1 MPVYRYE
8 AIDNNGKRISESREA
23 ASREDLLLQITSMG
37 WVLLRWRDKDKRG
50 GFLLKFSRKSLKP
63 SLLLR
68 FTSDLAH
75 LIKSDL
81 PVDRALHIVEES
93 SDQKSVKEIAAFLRK
108 EIKQGQSLSGA
119 MELKSN
125 DFSNLYIN
133 MVRVGEM
140 AGLLPSVM
148 EKLALLME
156 RTEKTKKFIISSS
169 IYPAILL
176 LTGFAS
182 ILVIMGFVVP
192 RFAAI
197 FADLGQKIPASTAVL
212 LFVSGI
218 ISHWWWALLLCSS
231 VIFFLVLRLI
241 HTDRGKKWIDT
252 NLIKIPGIGDLLLE
266 IQVSRFAR
274 TLGILV
280 QSGVPLL
287 KSLSIVRDVVGN
299 SVLRQMSEDIYY
311 QVKEGRSIAAIVKE
325 QKFLPPMIVQMVILG
340 DETGKT
346 GEMLVTAADDLDNK
360 IEAKIGLFL
369 SLVEPAAILIMGLII
384 GGIVIT
390 MLSTIF
396 GINEIS
402 F

>member
-8 AIDNNGKRISESREA
+8 AIDSHGKRISASREA
-23 ASREDLLLQITSMG
+23 DSREDLLLEINSRG
-37 WVLLRWRDKDKRG
+37 GVLLRWIDKGKTRKTL
-50 GFLLKFSRKSLKP
+50 FSFSRKKLKTS
-63 SLLLR
+63 SLLQ
-68 FTSDLAH
+68 FTADLAH
-75 LIKSDL
+75 LMKSDL
-81 PVDRALHIVEES
+81 PVDRALLIVEQS
-93 SDQKSVKEIAAFLRK
+93 ADKKDVKDISAFLRK
-108 EIKQGQSLSGA
+108 EIKKGQSLSGA
-119 MELKSN
+119 MELKSD
-125 DFSNLYIN
+125 DFNNLYIN

-140 AGLLPSVM
+140 AGLLPEVM
-148 EKLALLME
+148 KKLSQLME
-156 RTEKTKKFIISSS
+156 RTEETKKFIISSS

-192 RFAAI
+192 RFAGI
-197 FADLGQKIPASTAVL
+197 FADLGQKIPTSTAVL
-212 LFVSGI
+212 LFLSEFLRQWWWVMVSGTAGI
-218 ISHWWWALLLCSS
+218 LL
-231 VIFFLVLRLI
+231 LVLRFVR
-241 HTDRGKKWIDT
+241 TDKGKKWMDT
-252 NLIKIPGIGDLLLE
+252 KMIKIPGLGDLFLE
-266 IQVSRFAR
+266 IQVTRFAR

-311 QVKEGRSIAAIVKE
+311 QVKEGKSIAAVVKE
-325 QKFLPPMIVQMVILG
+325 QKFLPPVVVQMVILG

-346 GEMLVTAADDLDNK
+346 GEMLVEAADALDKK

-369 SLVEPAAILIMGLII
+369 SLVEPVAILVMGLII

>member
-8 AIDNNGKRISESREA
+8 AIDDNGKRILDSGEA
-23 ASREDLLLQITSMG
+23 ASREELLLQINSRG
-37 WVLLRWRDKDKRG
+37 WVLLRWLDKEK
-50 GFLLKFSRKSLKP
+50 RKSALFSFSKKTLKP
-63 SLLLR
+63 ALLLR

-75 LIKSDL
+75 LMKSDL
-81 PVDRALHIVEES
+81 PVDRALLIVEES
-93 SDQKSVKEIAAFLRK
+93 ADEKSVKDIAVFLRK
-108 EIKQGQSLSGA
+108 EIKKGQSLSGA
-119 MELKSN
+119 MEQKSD
-125 DFSNLYIN
+125 DFDKLYVN

-148 EKLALLME
+148 EKLAQLME
-156 RTEKTKKFIISSS
+156 RTEETKKFIISSS

-176 LTGFAS
+176 FTGFAS

-192 RFAAI
+192 RFADI
-197 FADLGQKIPASTAVL
+197 FADLGQKVPTSTAVL
-212 LFVSGI
+212 LF
-218 ISHWWWALLLCSS
+218 ISQILRQWWWAILIGVVSIILGL
-231 VIFFLVLRLI
+231 VRFF
-241 HTDRGKKWIDT
+241 HTEKGKKWIDA
-252 NLIKIPGIGDLLLE
+252 NIIRIPGLGPLLLDM
-266 IQVSRFAR
+266 QVSRFAR

-299 SVLRQMSEDIYY
+299 SVLQQMAKDIYY

-325 QKFLPPMIVQMVILG
+325 QEFLPPMVVQMVILG

-346 GEMLVTAADDLDNK
+346 GEMLVAAADDLDKK
-360 IEAKIGLFL
+360 IESKISMLL
-369 SLVEPAAILIMGLII
+369 SMLEPVAILLMGLII

>member
-23 ASREDLLLQITSMG
+23 ASREDLLLQIASMG
-37 WVLLRWRDKDKRG
+37 WVLLRWRDKDKKG

-63 SLLLR
+63 ALLLR

-75 LIKSDL
+75 LMKSDL

-93 SDQKSVKEIAAFLRK
+93 ADQKSVKEIAAFLRK

-148 EKLALLME
+148 EKLARLME
-156 RTEKTKKFIISSS
+156 RTEETKKFIISSS

-197 FADLGQKIPASTAVL
+197 FADLGQKIPVSTAVL
-212 LFVSGI
+212 LFASGI
-218 ISHWWWALLLCSS
+218 ISHWWWALLLFFS
-231 VIFFLVLRLI
+231 VIFFLFLRLI
-241 HTDRGKKWIDT
+241 HTDRGKKWIDS
-252 NLIKIPGIGDLLLE
+252 NLIKVPGIGSLLLE

-311 QVKEGRSIAAIVKE
+311 QVKEGRSIASIVKD

-369 SLVEPAAILIMGLII
+369 SLVEPAAILVMGLII

>member
-8 AIDNNGKRISESREA
+8 AIDDNGKKKSDFAEA
-23 ASREDLLLQITSMG
+23 ASRDELLLQINLRG
-37 WVLLRWRDKDKRG
+37 WVFLRWLDKEKKKRA
-50 GFLLKFSRKSLKP
+50 LFSFSKKTLKP

-75 LIKSDL
+75 LMKSDL
-81 PVDRALHIVEES
+81 PVDRALLIVEES
-93 SDQKSVKEIAAFLRK
+93 AGEKSVKDIAAFLKK
-108 EIKQGQSLSGA
+108 EIKKGQSLSGA
-119 MELKSN
+119 MEQKPD
-125 DFSNLYIN
+125 DFDKLYIN

-148 EKLALLME
+148 AKLAQLME
-156 RTEKTKKFIISSS
+156 RTEETKKFIISSS

-176 LTGFAS
+176 FTGFAS

-192 RFAAI
+192 RFASI
-197 FADLGQKIPASTAVL
+197 FADLGQKVPTSTALL
-212 LFVSGI
+212 LFVSEI
-218 ISHWWWALLLCSS
+218 LRQWWWAIILCLTCI
-231 VIFFLVLRLI
+231 VFFFLRLS
-241 HTDRGKKWIDT
+241 HTDKGKKWIDGHI
-252 NLIKIPGIGDLLLE
+252 IKIPGLGPLLLE

-299 SVLRQMSEDIYY
+299 SVLRQMSKDIYY
-311 QVKEGRSIAAIVKE
+311 QVKEGRSIASIVKE
-325 QKFLPPMIVQMVILG
+325 QEFLPPMVVQMVILG
-340 DETGKT
+340 DETGRT
-346 GEMLVTAADDLDNK
+346 GEMLVSAADDLDKK
-360 IEAKIGLFL
+360 IETKIGMLL
-369 SLVEPAAILIMGLII
+369 SLLEPVAILLMGLII

-396 GINEIS
+396 GINEIN